1 MDSQKASASV
11 ITLPMCKWLSAE
23 RSADHLVA
31 WNESREW
38 RQHEF
43 RRDVLSLI
51 AGLRR
56 TSHSRWALCLDDNY
70 SFAVALLAVI
80 YSGKTPVLTG
90 HSRPAV
96 LAEQRSEFDALITDL
111 PLSPDC
117 PLLRFPFALQETL
130 TVLPPWPQDAS
141 VILFTSGST
150 GKPQK
155 IVKPV
160 SCLELESQW
169 LCARWGTEFA
179 GTRFAATVAPHH
191 MYGLSFAF
199 MLPLSLGLPFATT
212 GIKYHEQ
219 LHSLAAAHSLVFI
232 SSPAFLGRLDPSLNT
247 RTLRHV
253 FSAGGP
259 LKHEAARLV
268 EQTCGDVPTEIYGT
282 TETGIIAFRQQHQP
296 EQVWTLFDDIVF
308 SLSPDG
314 NTSLISPLV
323 SPSDGFTLSDEI
335 RMLPSDPRHFE
346 LLGRKD
352 RIVKIAEQRVSLTEI
367 EQRLCHMDFLSEA
380 SVLTVEKHGR
390 VYVAAVLV
398 LSRDGEQLLDA
409 QGRAALLDNLRQ
421 ALRSWISPVALP
433 RYWRIVPA
441 IPLNQQGKR
450 SVAELQEMFL

>member
-1 MDSQKASASV
+1 MY
-11 ITLPMCKWLSAE
+11 KWLSTERAE
-23 RSADHLVA
+23 DHLVA

-51 AGLRR
+51 ARLSR
-56 TSHSRWALCLDDNY
+56 TSHTRWALCLEDNY

-80 YSGKTPVLTG
+80 YSGKTPVLPG

-199 MLPLSLGLPFATT
+199 MLPLSLGLPFATN

-219 LHSLAAAHSLVFI
+219 LHSLAASHSLVFI
-232 SSPAFLGRLDPSLNT
+232 SSPAFLGRLDPALNT
-247 RTLRHV
+247 RKLRHV

-335 RMLPSDPRHFE
+335 RMLPSEPRHFE

-367 EQRLCHMDFLSEA
+367 EQRLCQMDFLSEA

-409 QGRAALLDNLRQ
+409 QGQAALLDNLRQ